1 MFDPESKFYNIPQG
15 FPINTLN
22 PTIEDKASLFQ
33 KMGAK
38 VLTMIPSIR
47 PHNLSN
53 TIPNAKDACLTQGK
67 EALAIFLN
75 PNFLMLFH
83 KLVAET
89 HPEVLVRAYQIALDT
104 FLNKRVFS
112 ERDLCNVFENKFS
125 IQDIIGRNS
134 GIVGVDTLFTAVQTN
149 HLYTQPGFTQNVA
162 VCIVIPAA
170 KDSFKRF
177 ITTITSENSTN
188 K

>member
-22 PTIEDKASLFQ
+22 PTIEDKASFFE

-47 PHNLSN
+47 PHNISN

-125 IQDIIGRNS
+125 IQELHKRPAKAYIPVFILP
-134 GIVGVDTLFTAVQTN
+134 IKEPFQ
-149 HLYTQPGFTQNVA
+149 LYPQLHHIFKTKRIREAISKSIQN
-162 VCIVIPAA
+162 
-170 KDSFKRF
+170 
-177 ITTITSENSTN
+177 
-188 K
+188 